1 MSERAAYIFGAL
13 GAVFGVVVTVTN
25 PDTLENIV
33 RFPQNLSALLQ
44 EESDPPFDK
53 GLALVLV
60 EEFLQ
65 DQMSGI
71 EEISEETRSKI
82 SSHLASKCIE
92 RAVTELSE
100 PESNREAASP
110 ESSTSAFDQYVSEIV
125 SQDRQGTN
133 LLSMNEALRM
143 CEFEVGL
150 TLGAIGILS
159 LPDVGL
165 TQHVENPSGV
175 LIKEPLS
182 SLFGRDVLGLS
193 EADR

>member
-13 GAVFGVVVTVTN
+13 GAIFGVVVTVTN

-33 RFPQNLSALLQ
+33 RFPQNLSSLLQ
-44 EESDPPFDK
+44 GESDPPFDK
-53 GLALVLV
+53 DLAVVLV
-60 EEFLQ
+60 EEFIR

-71 EEISEETRSKI
+71 EEISEDTRSRI

-92 RAVTELSE
+92 RAVRELSE
-100 PESNREAASP
+100 PEANLEAASP
-110 ESSTSAFDQYVSEIV
+110 ESGTSAFEQYVSDIV
-125 SQDRQGTN
+125 SQDRQETS

-143 CEFEVGL
+143 CEFEVGF

-159 LPDVGL
+159 LGDTGL
-165 TQHVENPSGV
+165 TQHVKNPVG
-175 LIKEPLS
+175 LPLKEPLS
-182 SLFGRDVLGLS
+182 WLFGRDVLGLS